1 MTHDLQVDFT
11 LPTELLKQIAAN
23 GFDQLPELIRILV
36 IAAMQQ
42 SVSNISELNLTNQR
56 TSDKIMLMDINIVLN
71 KTDPKSI
78 GSFILEMSLLG
89 LSQCR

>member
-1 MTHDLQVDFT
+1 MTYQGDFT

-23 GFDQLPELIRILV
+23 GFDLLPELIRILV

-42 SVSNISELNLTNQR
+42 SVSNISELYLTNQR

>member
-23 GFDQLPELIRILV
+23 GFDLLPELIRILV

-42 SVSNISELNLTNQR
+42 SVSNISELYLTNQR